1 MLAAIRERSQ
11 GVVAWI
17 IIVLIIIP
25 FALFGIDQ
33 FTSGDKIEYA
43 AKVNG
48 EPVTLQ
54 EFSRAFDSVKRQ
66 YQENFGE
73 MYASLVQE
81 DKLRQQVLDDLVQRG
96 ALDQQVV
103 SEGLAVSDAQLN
115 QVVHSQ
121 KVFQDKGVFS
131 LSRYEDVL
139 KKQGY
144 NTKEHFELLQ
154 RQFMLR
160 SQYEGMASAT
170 EVVGASEVAALA
182 ALESQQREVG
192 YLRIDHRPYLTQV
205 TVNDAQIK
213 AYYDGNIDKFKS
225 SEQVELDY
233 LRLSADELMK
243 SVSVSDE
250 QVLAY
255 YKDHSDKV
263 QLPEKRNVRHVLIMS
278 AKNGDAKVD
287 AAAKAK
293 AEDLLAQIKK
303 GEDFAKLA
311 EANSEDPGSATR
323 GGELGFFQRG
333 DMVPEFETAAFALT
347 KVGET
352 SALVRTNYGY
362 HILQLVAIEA
372 AQIPAFEKVRD
383 IMAMELK
390 GELALK
396 EYTKRL
402 DQLKTLAYEQADSL
416 EPAAK
421 ALGLTIEKSPV
432 ISREGGE
439 GVLAAQPVIEAAFS
453 AAVIK
458 EKLNSAVIETQTGE
472 AMVVRVR
479 AHHPEHEKSLTEVS
493 DEIRRQLARQA
504 AIELAQAQAHAM
516 LADVGKQNSDPA
528 LMVKAGVE
536 WQSSEWLARNSEKV
550 LPEVL
555 GAAFKA
561 AKPKEGQATWV
572 EHRLS
577 TGDSLLIRVS
587 GVRQDAAKVKQ
598 VEAELKQAA
607 LQVFADAMVDALGA
621 SIKSKA
627 DVEVF
632 LK

>member
-96 ALDQQVV
+96 ALDQQVAI
-103 SEGLAVSDAQLN
+103 EGLAVSDAQLM
-115 QVVHSQ
+115 QIIHSQ

-139 KKQGY
+139 KNNAY
-144 NTKEHFELLQ
+144 SKERFELTQ

-160 SQYEGMASAT
+160 SQFDAIASAT

-243 SVSVSDE
+243 SISVSDE
-250 QVLAY
+250 QLLAY

-263 QLPEKRNVRHVLIMS
+263 QLPEKRNVRHILIMS
-278 AKNGDAKVD
+278 AKDADDKVD

-293 AEDLLAQIKK
+293 AEDLLAKINK

-333 DMVPEFETAAFALT
+333 DMVPEFESAAFALT
-347 KVGET
+347 KAGEV
-352 SALVRTNYGY
+352 SSLVRTSYGY

-402 DQLKTLAYEQADSL
+402 DQLKMLAYEQADSL

-439 GVLAAQPVIEAAFS
+439 GVLAAQPVIDAAFS

-458 EKLNSAVIETQTGE
+458 EKLNSAVIETQAGD
-472 AMVVRVR
+472 AVVVRVR
-479 AHHPEHEKSLTEVS
+479 THHPEHEKSLTEVS
-493 DEIRRQLARQA
+493 DDIRRQLARQA

-536 WQSSEWLARNSEKV
+536 WLSSEWLARNSEKV

>member
-33 FTSGDKIEYA
+33 FTSGDKIEFA

-73 MYASLVQE
+73 MYSSLVQE

-96 ALDQQVV
+96 ALDQQAAK
-103 SEGLAVSDAQLN
+103 EGLAVSDAQLM
-115 QVVHSQ
+115 QIIQSQ
-121 KVFQDKGVFS
+121 KVFHDKGVFS

-139 KKQGY
+139 
-144 NTKEHFELLQ
+144 TKNAYSKERFEQSQ

-160 SQYEGMASAT
+160 SQFEGIASSA
-170 EVVGASEVAALA
+170 EVVGSLEVTALA

-192 YLRIDHRPYLTQV
+192 YLRVDHRPYLTKV
-205 TVNDAQIK
+205 SVSDTQIK
-213 AYYDGNIDKFKS
+213 SYYDANLDKFKS
-225 SEQVELDY
+225 TEQVELDY

-243 SVSVSDE
+243 SVSVSEE

-263 QLPEKRNVRHVLIMS
+263 QLPEKRNVRHILIMS
-278 AKNGDAKVD
+278 AKEADAKID

-293 AEDLLAQIKK
+293 AEDLLAKIKQ
-303 GEDFAKLA
+303 GDDFAKLA
-311 EANSEDPGSATR
+311 EANSEDPGSAAR

-333 DMVPEFETAAFALT
+333 DMVPEFEAAAFNLT
-347 KVGET
+347 KGET
-352 SALVRTNYGY
+352 SSLVRTNYGY
-362 HILQLVAIEA
+362 HILQLVAVEA
-372 AQIPAFEKVRD
+372 AQTPAFEKVRD

-396 EYTKRL
+396 EYAKRL
-402 DQLKTLAYEQADSL
+402 DQFKTLAYEQSDSL

-421 ALGLTIEKSPV
+421 ALGLTIEKSQS

-453 AAVIK
+453 PAVIK
-458 EKLNSAVIETQTGE
+458 EKLNSSVIETQAGE
-472 AMVVRVR
+472 AIVVRMR
-479 AHHPEHEKSLTEVS
+479 AHHPEHEKALAEVS

-504 AIELAQAQAHAM
+504 AIEQAGAQAHAM
-516 LADVGKQNSDPA
+516 FADASKANSDPA
-528 LMVKAGVE
+528 LMVKEGVE
-536 WQSSEWLARNSEKV
+536 WQSSEWLARSSEKV

-555 GAAFKA
+555 NTAFKV

-587 GVRQDAAKVKQ
+587 GVRQDAAQVKKI
-598 VEAELKQAA
+598 ETELKQAA
-607 LQVFADAMVDALGA
+607 LQVFGDAMVDALGA
-621 SIKSKA
+621 TVKSKA

>member
-96 ALDQQVV
+96 ALDQQVAI
-103 SEGLAVSDAQLN
+103 EGLAVSDAQLM
-115 QVVHSQ
+115 QIIHSQ

-139 KKQGY
+139 KNNAY
-144 NTKEHFELLQ
+144 TKDRFELTQ

-160 SQYEGMASAT
+160 SQFDAIASAT

-243 SVSVSDE
+243 SISVSDE
-250 QVLAY
+250 QLLAY

-263 QLPEKRNVRHVLIMS
+263 QLPEKRNVRHMLIMS
-278 AKNGDAKVD
+278 AKDADAKTD
-287 AAAKAK
+287 ADAKAK
-293 AEDLLAQIKK
+293 AEDLLAKINK

-421 ALGLTIEKSPV
+421 TLGLTIEKSPV

-439 GVLAAQPVIEAAFS
+439 GVLAAQPVIDAAFS

-458 EKLNSAVIETQTGE
+458 EKLNSAVIETQAGD
-472 AMVVRVR
+472 AVVVRVR
-479 AHHPEHEKSLTEVS
+479 THHPEHEKSLTEVS
-493 DEIRRQLARQA
+493 DDIRRQLARQA

-536 WQSSEWLARNSEKV
+536 WLSSEWLARNSEKV

>member
-96 ALDQQVV
+96 ALDQQVAI
-103 SEGLAVSDAQLN
+103 EGLAVSDAQLM
-115 QVVHSQ
+115 QIIHSQ

-139 KKQGY
+139 KNNAY
-144 NTKEHFELLQ
+144 SKERFELTQ

-160 SQYEGMASAT
+160 SQFDAIASTT

-243 SVSVSDE
+243 SISVSDE

-263 QLPEKRNVRHVLIMS
+263 QLPEKRNVRHMLIMS
-278 AKNGDAKVD
+278 AKDADAKTD
-287 AAAKAK
+287 ADAKAK
-293 AEDLLAQIKK
+293 AEDLLAKINK

-347 KVGET
+347 KEGET

-439 GVLAAQPVIEAAFS
+439 GVLAAQPVIDAAFS

-458 EKLNSAVIETQTGE
+458 EKLNSAVIETQAGD
-472 AMVVRVR
+472 AVVVRVR
-479 AHHPEHEKSLTEVS
+479 THHPEHEKSLTEVS
-493 DEIRRQLARQA
+493 DDIRRQLARQA
-504 AIELAQAQAHAM
+504 AIELAQAQAHTLLVDAN
-516 LADVGKQNSDPA
+516 KPNSDPA